1 MRKHGVDLRLRCTVR
16 SVTREHGALSIVD
29 SVTGPGRF
37 PAGPRVFIIQDDS
50 YNPMKAYENDTQY
63 VTDPFTWHWDNIR
76 IST

>member
-1 MRKHGVDLRLRCTVR
+1 M
-16 SVTREHGALSIVD
+16 
-29 SVTGPGRF
+29 
-37 PAGPRVFIIQDDS
+37 FIIQDDS